1 MTTQTIVVMFT
12 DLVGS
17 TALLTRLGARGT
29 EVIAGHH
36 LASLSSTVTEHG
48 GEVVKNT
55 GDGIMATFPSC
66 ASALDCAVFIQR
78 LLDAADVKDEVGGRV
93 VRIGISA
100 GDADGSNGDW
110 FGKCVVEASRLC
122 AKARGGEILALSL
135 VVDLAGSATT
145 HIFEEREPMEL
156 NGLPGEH
163 TVIEVRWQPVDS
175 RPLTVVIADDSVL
188 LRSGIVGLL
197 SMQGFRVVGEAGDAT
212 QLLELVDAFRPDLAV
227 VDIRMP
233 PTHTLEGIRAAERL
247 KEQYPE
253 MGVLLLSQHLESRA
267 ALTLLE
273 TNKQRVGYLLKDR
286 VADVPEFIS
295 ALRTIADGGTALD
308 REVVS
313 LLMGRRRVDDPL
325 ESLTSREVEVLS
337 LMAEGLSNQAISGR
351 LVLGVRT
358 VEAHIA
364 SIFSKLGLEPV
375 TEGHRR
381 VMAVVA
387 YLRRP

>member
-17 TALLTRLGARGT
+17 TALLTRLRARGT
-29 EVIAGHH
+29 EVAGHH
-36 LASLSSTVTEHG
+36 LAQLSSTVLENRG
-48 GEVVKNT
+48 SVIKNM

-66 ASALDCAVFIQR
+66 AAALDCAVSIQR
-78 LLDAADVKDEVGGRV
+78 QLDAADIKDDVGGRV
-93 VRIGISA
+93 VRIGMSA
-100 GDADGSNGDW
+100 GDADGSDGDW
-110 FGKCVVEASRLC
+110 LGKCVVEASRLC
-122 AKARGGEILALSL
+122 ARAKGGEILALGL
-135 VVDLAGSATT
+135 IAELAGSATLHT
-145 HIFEEREPMEL
+145 FASRDRMEL
-156 NGLPGEH
+156 SGLPGEH
-163 TVIEVRWQPVDS
+163 TVVEVQWQPVDS

-197 SMQGFRVVGEAGDAT
+197 SLHGFRVVGEAGDAT

-247 KEQYPE
+247 KEHYPD
-253 MGVLLLSQHLESRA
+253 MGVLLLSQQLESRA

-286 VADVPEFIS
+286 VADVEEFIT
-295 ALRTIADGGTALD
+295 ALRTIAEGGTALD
-308 REVVS
+308 RDVVA

-325 ESLTSREVEVLS
+325 DGLSDREVEVLS
-337 LMAEGLSNQAISGR
+337 LMAEGLSNQAISER

-375 TEGHRR
+375 GEGHRR
-381 VMAVVA
+381 VMAVIA
-387 YLRRP
+387 FLRRQ